1 MLKQIFLMKK
11 LWSTDDIPL
20 LEGRIAVVTGA
31 NSGLGYHTA
40 QALALKGARVIMA
53 CRSLEKG
60 EVARQ
65 QILALNPE
73 VEPEVWHL
81 DLASLLSV
89 RAFADKFNVAS
100 ERLDLLINN
109 AGLMAIPYGRTEEG
123 FEMQFGVNHLGHFAL
138 SAQLWLPLSLTP
150 GSRIVQVSSLAHKF
164 GKIRFEDIHW
174 SRKYSKW
181 GAYGMSKLAGLLFI
195 RELAARI
202 GRSES
207 KVIAA
212 AAHPG
217 YANTE
222 LQAKGAKMKGKWLG
236 AALFNLANGLAAQSA
251 AMGALPTLYAATAE
265 DVTQGAYYGPQG
277 FMRLWG
283 GPALDMPGRKQI
295 SDEVAEEL
303 WRVSESLI
311 GADFK
316 V

>member
-1 MLKQIFLMKK
+1 MKK

-222 LQAKGAKMKGKWLG
+222 LQAKGAKMRGSKIG
-236 AALFNLANGLAAQSA
+236 AGSFNLANRLVAQSA
-251 AMGALPTLYAATAE
+251 ASGALPTLYAATAQ
-265 DVTQGAYYGPQG
+265 DVTLGAYYGPSG
-277 FMRLWG
+277 FLHLWG
-283 GPALDMPGRKQI
+283 RPSLDQPSEKRMEDG
-295 SDEVAEEL
+295 VAEEL
-303 WRVSESLI
+303 WSISESLTGI
-311 GADFK
+311 DFTL
-316 V
+316 